1 MLPSITTGNLNAPTI
16 MIGEKVADH
25 ILGQPLAATSN
36 VPYHLAGNW
45 AVDQR

>member
-1 MLPSITTGNLNAPTI
+1 ML
-16 MIGEKVADH
+16 GEKAADH

-36 VPYHLAGNW
+36 APYYLAENW